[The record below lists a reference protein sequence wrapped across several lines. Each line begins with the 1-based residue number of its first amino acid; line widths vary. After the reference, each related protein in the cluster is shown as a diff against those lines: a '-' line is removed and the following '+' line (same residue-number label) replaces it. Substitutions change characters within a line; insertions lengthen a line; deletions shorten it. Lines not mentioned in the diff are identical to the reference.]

1 MSLTADR
8 DYDAEFKDTADH
20 RYAYNFDFDVM
31 HKYMMQSFEPFLRP
45 GSVLELG
52 SFKGEFTRRLL
63 PYFDDIT
70 CVEASVEAIAAAQA
84 VLPARVAFLQGT
96 FEKITLPRRYDNI
109 VLTHVLEHLDDPVAA
124 DHFLEH
130 AAGAFQHRGAGDKID
145 VNDAFDF
152 PASRRGRQNRRQ

>member
-1 MSLTADR
+1 MPADR

-31 HKYMMQSFEPFLRP
+31 HRYMMQSFEPFLRP

-70 CVEASVEAIAAAQA
+70 CVEASVEAIAAAAQTG
-84 VLPARVAFLQGT
+84 RIGDG
-96 FEKITLPRRYDNI
+96 KIFVTAIESALRIRTGETD
-109 VLTHVLEHLDDPVAA
+109 E
-124 DHFLEH
+124 
-130 AAGAFQHRGAGDKID
+130 
-145 VNDAFDF
+145 DAI
-152 PASRRGRQNRRQ
+152 